1 MLPTLTNTNSKSLRS
16 LFGTYKHLPLPTD
29 SNERRTTHMLKYRVT
44 VEFTAPADKPHVVE
58 DALAA
63 LKEIGAIVKIHAS
76 ATKAA
81 KE

>member
-1 MLPTLTNTNSKSLRS
+1 
-16 LFGTYKHLPLPTD
+16 
-29 SNERRTTHMLKYRVT
+29 MLKYRVT